1 MFFACFPP
9 QPCPESRPDCDF
21 SYIREKDVEKACC
34 LLSYFKSINDTA
46 GKVKIRREYIKICR
60 GAPIVPANL
69 TGASKLCEVK
79 ICDTGGIED
88 AHGLLQADFAN
99 RFIGGGV
106 LEGGNVQEEIRF
118 SICPELVVTMLLCEV
133 MNDHE
138 AIRIEGA
145 TRFSCYSGYGGSF
158 KWTGEFD
165 DPTPLSGN
173 SIRDVSLFCVD
184 ALPNPGVQQ
193 YSKQLI
199 EREIRKFYCGVCKY
213 SSMEGEDSLKGV
225 ATGNWGCGVF
235 GGDPQLKFVVGYTP
249 TEREITERLEAILSL
264 EEIPNLTLQSLMD
277 VYEHNAA
284 LFDPR
289 PQEVESVPQNA
300 GTSRGLQRNPTV
312 AAKHEKLR
320 CRIDELLEEL
330 ESKCLATTTQ
340 DKREMTGL
348 EMKRKRRRKK
358 ARRVKDKYMIND
370 MINHEG
376 GATDLQSVTPGVFG
390 LPSGENRRSSTE

>member
-1 MFFACFPP
+1 MLR
-9 QPCPESRPDCDF
+9 SLI
-21 SYIREKDVEKACC
+21 IR
-34 LLSYFKSINDTA
+34 
-46 GKVKIRREYIKICR
+46 
-60 GAPIVPANL
+60 
-69 TGASKLCEVK
+69 
-79 ICDTGGIED
+79 
-88 AHGLLQADFAN
+88 
-99 RFIGGGV
+99 
-106 LEGGNVQEEIRF
+106 
-118 SICPELVVTMLLCEV
+118 
-133 MNDHE
+133 
-138 AIRIEGA
+138 
-145 TRFSCYSGYGGSF
+145 
-158 KWTGEFD
+158 W
-165 DPTPLSGN
+165 
-173 SIRDVSLFCVD
+173 
-184 ALPNPGVQQ
+184 
-193 YSKQLI
+193 
-199 EREIRKFYCGVCKY
+199 
-213 SSMEGEDSLKGV
+213 
-225 ATGNWGCGVF
+225 
-235 GGDPQLKFVVGYTP
+235 YTP